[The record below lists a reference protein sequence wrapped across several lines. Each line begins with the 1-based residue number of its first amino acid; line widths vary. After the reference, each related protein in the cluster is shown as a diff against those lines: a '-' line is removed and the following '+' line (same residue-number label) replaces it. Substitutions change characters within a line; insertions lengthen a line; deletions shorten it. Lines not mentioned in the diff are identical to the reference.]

1 MKKKTVK
8 LVSAVVVLG
17 VLCAAYEGVNFYV
30 TSQEEKE
37 TEENDTS
44 VDLVSLEADDITA
57 VSFTADQDNV
67 EFDKKD
73 DTWTEKS
80 DANFPVNQDTVD
92 SAVKGVASL
101 TADQE
106 ISDVEDMSQYDLDNP
121 QNTIT
126 LTTADG
132 DTTLEVGMESS
143 NNQYYVKK
151 ADDDK
156 NVYLVSSSSIEPFMG
171 TLYDFAESGTFPSV
185 TSATITDVK
194 VDKEN
199 SYELTQDAD
208 NLFWNAMLNSVY
220 FMIGGFVILMPLS
233 FGLAML
239 VTAKI
244 KGTGFFR
251 TCYFLPN
258 MLGTTAVA
266 LMWTFMLNPNFGIF
280 NTIENIFGLHGTI
293 PDVLTIKT
301 VNVWIVVLVNE
312 WMYAGYNMLIFAAG
326 LVAIPDELNEAAALD
341 GATGWQRIRYII
353 LPLMKNSFKVFSILC
368 ITGCLK
374 VFDIIWAMTRGGP
387 NDISST
393 PSIMLYTQGFSY
405 KLFGRS
411 SAYGVILLV
420 LGVVLS
426 LITNHLFREDK
437 DLAM

>member
-1 MKKKTVK
+1 MAGKSVPKVK
-8 LVSAVVVLG
+8 QKL
-17 VLCAAYEGVNFYV
+17 
-30 TSQEEKE
+30 
-37 TEENDTS
+37 
-44 VDLVSLEADDITA
+44 
-57 VSFTADQDNV
+57 
-67 EFDKKD
+67 DKKD
-73 DTWTEKS
+73 LTLSLAFLLPAILITVI
-80 DANFPVNQDTVD
+80 FVIYPVFDTVGL
-92 SAVKGVASL
+92 SFRKWNGMFGAAKQWVGLENYQK
-101 TADQE
+101 
-106 ISDVEDMSQYDLDNP
+106 IFSD
-121 QNTIT
+121 
-126 LTTADG
+126 
-132 DTTLEVGMESS
+132 
-143 NNQYYVKK
+143 K
-151 ADDDK
+151 
-156 NVYLVSSSSIEPFMG
+156 
-171 TLYDFAESGTFPSV
+171 
-185 TSATITDVK
+185 
-194 VDKEN
+194 
-199 SYELTQDAD
+199 
-208 NLFWNAMLNSVY
+208 LFWNAMLNSVY

-251 TCYFLPN
+251 TCYFLP
-258 MLGTTAVA
+258 
-266 LMWTFMLNPNFGIF
+266 
-280 NTIENIFGLHGTI
+280 NIFGLHGTI

-426 LITNHLFREDK
+426 LVTNHLFREDK

>member
-1 MKKKTVK
+1 
-8 LVSAVVVLG
+8 
-17 VLCAAYEGVNFYV
+17 
-30 TSQEEKE
+30 
-37 TEENDTS
+37 
-44 VDLVSLEADDITA
+44 
-57 VSFTADQDNV
+57 
-67 EFDKKD
+67 
-73 DTWTEKS
+73 
-80 DANFPVNQDTVD
+80 
-92 SAVKGVASL
+92 
-101 TADQE
+101 
-106 ISDVEDMSQYDLDNP
+106 
-121 QNTIT
+121 
-126 LTTADG
+126 
-132 DTTLEVGMESS
+132 
-143 NNQYYVKK
+143 
-151 ADDDK
+151 
-156 NVYLVSSSSIEPFMG
+156 
-171 TLYDFAESGTFPSV
+171 
-185 TSATITDVK
+185 
-194 VDKEN
+194 
-199 SYELTQDAD
+199 
-208 NLFWNAMLNSVY
+208 
-220 FMIGGFVILMPLS
+220 
-233 FGLAML
+233 
-239 VTAKI
+239 
-244 KGTGFFR
+244 
-251 TCYFLPN
+251 
-258 MLGTTAVA
+258 
-266 LMWTFMLNPNFGIF
+266 MWTFMLNPNFGIF

-426 LITNHLFREDK
+426 LVTNHLFREDK

>member
-1 MKKKTVK
+1 MAGKSVPKVK
-8 LVSAVVVLG
+8 QKL
-17 VLCAAYEGVNFYV
+17 
-30 TSQEEKE
+30 
-37 TEENDTS
+37 
-44 VDLVSLEADDITA
+44 
-57 VSFTADQDNV
+57 
-67 EFDKKD
+67 DKKD
-73 DTWTEKS
+73 LTLSLAFLLPAILITVI
-80 DANFPVNQDTVD
+80 FVIYPVFDTVGL
-92 SAVKGVASL
+92 SFRKWNGMFGAAKQWVGLENYQK
-101 TADQE
+101 
-106 ISDVEDMSQYDLDNP
+106 IFSD
-121 QNTIT
+121 
-126 LTTADG
+126 
-132 DTTLEVGMESS
+132 
-143 NNQYYVKK
+143 K
-151 ADDDK
+151 
-156 NVYLVSSSSIEPFMG
+156 
-171 TLYDFAESGTFPSV
+171 
-185 TSATITDVK
+185 
-194 VDKEN
+194 
-199 SYELTQDAD
+199 
-208 NLFWNAMLNSVY
+208 LFWNAMLNSVY

-312 WMYAGYNMLIFAAG
+312 WMYAGYNMLIFA
-326 LVAIPDELNEAAALD
+326 
-341 GATGWQRIRYII
+341 GWQRIRYII